1 MTISQKLLR
10 KKEETRKK
18 EIEADKEATKPQQP
32 PQQVPTKPS
41 AEFLASDEQVKRRKM
56 FEAEKIHQQ
65 QIRGISPLTTEGQQ
79 AIEQLNAPIP
89 ELPLVETP
97 EEKIKRIAEAPIPPF
112 EERLKGILP
121 SGEAQTAALAAG
133 TTGLGAAAT
142 GAAGGF
148 LAGGPLG
155 AVIGGAGGLITGTIG
170 GFVTKLTLAK
180 RTTVKD
186 ATNDFVNAK
195 GNLNKVLYYLNHGG
209 SPTEAITEWE
219 HNLKLIRNAETTLN
233 EMNSTKLSSFL
244 SGGKDDAADIV
255 SFWKSYD
262 YYYKFQFENALRAP
276 NINYVDYS
284 INPSNEK

>member
-1 MTISQKLLR
+1 MVLTKKQ
-10 KKEETRKK
+10 KKEEVKEQPKQSVDTSNKTLNPNERKPAYHGEVVTK
-18 EIEADKEATKPQQP
+18 EFFS
-32 PQQVPTKPS
+32 PS
-41 AEFLASDEQVKRRKM
+41 AKRNVGFQPHPEQ
-56 FEAEKIHQQ
+56 IIGTSSQ
-65 QIRGISPLTTEGQQ
+65 LTTEKQA

-121 SGEAQTAALAAG
+121 SGETQTATLAAG
-133 TTGLGAAAT
+133 TTGLGAAVT
-142 GAAGGF
+142 GAIGGF
-148 LAGGPLG
+148 TVGGPVG
-155 AVIGGAGGLITGTIG
+155 ALIGGAGGLITGTIA

-195 GNLNKVLYYLNHGG
+195 GNLNKILYYLNHGG
-209 SPTEAITEWE
+209 SPTEAITEWNY
-219 HNLKLIRNAETTLN
+219 NLKLIRNAQKTLD
-233 EMNSTKLSSFL
+233 EMNSTELESFL

-255 SFWKSYD
+255 AFWEGYD